1 MSRFRYHV
9 NRTNKAHGKEMP
21 TPIAILLII
30 MGVIFAVSGVFVGI
44 QGGNDGDGRVY
55 TTAIVT
61 HVDKETHYDHDGYYE
76 ITYITYV
83 EYVVDGTV
91 YNECLGSSSISH
103 KRGKEIEVYYYPD
116 KPHSVYV
123 KGRHLL
129 FAVLFPAV
137 GVLIIVLGVVGF
149 VRNIKKGKERP
160 DNQEDIS
167 PSDNSQNT
175 GYDST
180 GDYPFVD

>member
-1 MSRFRYHV
+1 MSRFRNHV
-9 NRTNKAHGKEMP
+9 NRTNKAHANEMS
-21 TPIAILLII
+21 TPIAIFLII
-30 MGVIFAVSGVFVGI
+30 MGAIFAVSGVFVGI
-44 QGGNDGDGRVY
+44 QGDNDDDGRVY

-61 HVDKETHYDHDGYYE
+61 HIDKETHYDHDGYE
-76 ITYITYV
+76 TTYITYV

-91 YNECLGSSSISH
+91 YNERLGSSSISH
-103 KRGKEIEVYYYPD
+103 KKGKEIEVYYYPD
-116 KPHSVYV
+116 NPRFVYV

-129 FAVLFPAV
+129 FAVLFPTV
-137 GVLIIVLGVVGF
+137 GVLIIVFGVVGF

-160 DNQEDIS
+160 NNQEDIS